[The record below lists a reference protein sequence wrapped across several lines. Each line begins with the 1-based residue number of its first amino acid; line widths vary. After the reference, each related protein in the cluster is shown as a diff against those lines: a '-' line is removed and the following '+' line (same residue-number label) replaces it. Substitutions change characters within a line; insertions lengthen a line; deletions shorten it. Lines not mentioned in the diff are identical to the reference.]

1 MSSFS
6 SFHSLTL
13 LPGSVVS
20 DAADGCRW
28 LEFWHIV
35 SSSSDHHRCRPMHS
49 STFFPSNFFALSFD
63 LSLSLATQVPAS
75 VVLIEQRRSGNYH
88 LLTASSL
95 LESLEKEL
103 IGQWRERE
111 GNREGN

>member
-1 MSSFS
+1 
-6 SFHSLTL
+6 
-13 LPGSVVS
+13 
-20 DAADGCRW
+20 
-28 LEFWHIV
+28 
-35 SSSSDHHRCRPMHS
+35 MHS

-103 IGQWRERE
+103 IGQWRKREGDRE
-111 GNREGN
+111 GN